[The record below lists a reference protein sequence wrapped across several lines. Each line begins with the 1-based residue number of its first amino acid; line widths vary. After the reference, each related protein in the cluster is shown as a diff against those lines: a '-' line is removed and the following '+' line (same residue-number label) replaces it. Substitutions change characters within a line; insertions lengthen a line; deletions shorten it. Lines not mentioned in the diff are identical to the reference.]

1 MRRFLRIVCWGVLLL
16 GLLGTNS
23 LWAQQG
29 SRPLKLKIE
38 SDEEKLIDNLL
49 QFRGDVEF
57 QYYEE
62 GHESEEKVASGRSF
76 SVEKANTT
84 YYLTIPP
91 ENVRYFNSYGY
102 NEQFE
107 ILQWGDV
114 RWETFSHAF
123 QGVTKLK
130 ISATD
135 VPDLSQV
142 ESMERAFFGCTIM
155 NSPNLSKWD
164 VSNVTNMS
172 LCFYECEFFD
182 QDLSGWHVENVTHM
196 ERMFLY
202 ASSFSHSLVTWGD
215 RVQKVTNMG
224 GMFYG
229 SAFNEPMGHWKLENV
244 SSFSLP
250 PAMSDENYVATLR
263 GWAAQKKEE
272 RRKDL
277 TIYAKGKCYVGA
289 EAERQRLITESGWD
303 FHKDYGT
310 PFTPTGNEAFV
321 LEYKIKERKKLVIPV
336 RGNDISITWRYLA
349 NPVIAGGVEHFS
361 AASPADFYHFDAT
374 ESGIYEVRIA
384 PTGVRSFTWGDLG
397 KSGDNVALTVR
408 QWGSVAWSTTEDMF
422 MGCSDLEIPTT
433 AGVPDL
439 SHVTSCSSMFA
450 RCTNFNS
457 DISAWDV
464 SRVGDMS
471 GMFAFCKKFNQSLED
486 WDVSSVYDLS
496 YTFRGCSAFN
506 QPLNG
511 WGKKMKGL
519 LSINGIF
526 EECTTFNQPLDQ
538 WDVSRV
544 DMYNS
549 FTDASAFNQDL
560 SSWKP
565 GDLNYIYF
573 DGSGLSTENYS
584 KLLKAWAELP
594 SFRGVTLYMGSCQF
608 SADAVSARNV
618 LCDEKRCTIY
628 DGGLAG
634 ETPSFTFGIKT
645 LEGNVSRY
653 RSIPFIACQ
662 ITPEELKNIQV
673 SNEKV
678 RHYYEDGLL
687 RITTSDRIDETVTF
701 TIPANGKHGALSASL
716 HLKMYREANFSG
728 DRSPIYLQPNAT
740 AERTITIDG
749 KALTDEEKAF
759 EVKTYLADGKTPA
772 DAYLKLEIEKT
783 STGAKLRFSP
793 IKPYDGKISVVLLL
807 KRSYNNYGKRRYTVY
822 TVRWLPELK
831 DFAFAE
837 NPLQLNVGE
846 TKRLDVSVMLGDKTL
861 RTQKEFK
868 TIGGLDWVITD
879 QSGKIKLYGNQTL
892 EAFAEGS
899 VEITAKTRTIPQL
912 SATLTVNVE
921 KQKPGHKL
929 LINHPTLTEFAYKT
943 TPSDLT
949 NLQPGQKVII
959 SITSEKL
966 DLQTEV
972 TGTDARCEVI
982 ENGRSYAFYMGS
994 DEASLTFSQTP
1005 KPTYTL
1011 GVNNQTGLTINT
1023 ASSHDLD
1030 HLEEGEEVQLTV
1042 DNTDNK
1048 ELIVT
1053 TEGVSYSVVT
1063 PNQSYKVTMGKRSGT
1078 ITFNLKPVATYAFTV
1093 NTGTTGLAYTTEPSD
1108 CHALAYGAKVTVKI
1122 TNNAAGKK
1130 LTTNLVGK
1138 DALLDVKVPH
1148 TEYQVTMGSS
1158 AAVLTID
1165 FVVETPTYSIT
1176 FDASALAGLVVN
1188 SNPRNL
1194 TKLYEGN
1201 EVYFWVNNLA
1211 AGKQLDAQVTEG
1223 DVLPRRVDDDYFR
1236 LTVGKSNIK
1245 IKLTVTDKPQTPLAK
1260 HTVSLASSI
1269 ANGTVS
1275 LSHTTEVEEKT
1286 LVQLSPV
1293 PANGYKSGTVTV
1305 YKKGDPTTQ
1314 VEVKNNAF
1322 LMPAFDV
1329 EVNAEFVSVMHQ
1341 ITIDPSITDGTLSTT
1356 PSSPVKEGSLVRIIA
1371 QPTNSTTHKLRENS
1385 VKVTTADNQTVSV
1398 NPDLSFTMPEKDVTV
1413 TAQFVP
1419 TTHTET
1425 AYRIAITENEH
1436 GIIKTSP
1443 KTQATEG
1450 QEVIVSLTG
1459 KDGYAPDYSSLT
1471 VKEKTTQNA
1480 VSIYDSNK
1488 FRMPAAEV
1496 VISASFVTKTY
1507 TIESDATNGTIT
1519 LSKKKAAEGESITVT
1534 VTANANYTLVP
1545 GTLRYYNKNNK
1556 KIGASIT
1563 GTSFTMPAY
1572 DVVVTAEFVIVPAT
1586 FEVTVT
1592 NQTPTFG
1599 TLSVSPASPVKKET
1613 KMTITASQNDGYIFD
1628 PTTLKVHK
1636 KDDANT
1642 TVTVTNMTF
1651 TMPAYDVVVTGGFKA
1666 VPTYAVEVA
1675 TVDNGTLSVDKSTA
1689 SAGVTVTVTG
1699 TPSDPAKYEL
1709 ESNSIVVTKKGD
1721 ANTKVTV
1728 SGNTF
1733 VMPDYPVTVTAQF
1746 GLRSYTV
1753 TAKAGITNG
1762 KITISSAKAKVGETV
1777 TLEAK
1782 PTDAAK
1788 YELKAGSLIAYKKGV
1803 TTETVTLTDKT
1814 FTMPAYDVEVSAE
1827 FVTKVT
1833 TYSVTLRS
1841 TGRGTISIK
1850 DYTETQLKAVPAG
1863 TELEVVESHNE
1874 GWKLSSLL
1882 AGDLD
1887 ILATKKFVVNGE
1899 IIVTA
1904 TFEDQGG
1911 AVEDALL
1918 AGIAVAPNPFSAQL
1932 RIQNPEELTARYEL
1946 VNASGVVVRAGALS
1960 GSETLVDT
1968 EALVSG
1974 LYFVRITAQN
1984 GAQKVVRVIK

>member
-1 MRRFLRIVCWGVLLL
+1 M
-16 GLLGTNS
+16 
-23 LWAQQG
+23 
-29 SRPLKLKIE
+29 K
-38 SDEEKLIDNLL
+38 
-49 QFRGDVEF
+49 
-57 QYYEE
+57 YYEE
-62 GHESEEKVASGRSF
+62 GHEGEEQVATEGTF

-91 ENVRYFNSYGY
+91 ENVLYFNSYGY
-102 NEQFE
+102 EQEFE

-114 RWETFSHAF
+114 HWTTFAYAF
-123 QGVTKLK
+123 QGVTNLE

-142 ESMERAFFGCTIM
+142 ESMERAFFMCTIM

-182 QDLSGWHVENVTHM
+182 QDLSGWHVENVTNM
-196 ERMFLY
+196 EGMFQF
-202 ASSFSHSLVTWGD
+202 ASSFSQSLTTWGD

-244 SSFSLP
+244 SYFSLP
-250 PAMSDENYVATLR
+250 PEMSDENYVATLR

-272 RRKDL
+272 RRNDL
-277 TIYAKGKCYVGA
+277 TIYAEGKCYVGA

-321 LEYKIKERKKLVIPV
+321 LEYKIKERKKLVVPV
-336 RGNDISITWRYLA
+336 WGNDLSITWRYLA

-361 AASPADFYHFDAT
+361 ATSPADFYHFDAT
-374 ESGIYEVRIA
+374 APGTYEVRIA
-384 PTGVRSFTWGDLG
+384 PTGVRTFTWGDLG

-618 LCDEKRCTIY
+618 LCDEKRCKIY

-634 ETPSFTFGIKT
+634 ETPSFAFGIKT
-645 LEGNVSRY
+645 LKGNANRY
-653 RSIPFIACQ
+653 IPIPFIACQ

-716 HLKMYREANFSG
+716 HLKMYHEANFSG

-749 KALTDEEKAF
+749 KDLNDEERAF
-759 EVKTYLADGKTPA
+759 DVKTYLADGKTPA

-793 IKPYDGKISVVLLL
+793 IKPYDGKISVVLFL
-807 KRSYNNYGKRRYTVY
+807 KHSYYNGYGSQKNTVY

-831 DFAFAE
+831 DLAFAE
-837 NPLQLNVGE
+837 NPLNLCIGE
-846 TKRLDVSVMLGDKTL
+846 TKRLDLSVMLGDKTL
-861 RTQKEFK
+861 RTQKEFQ
-868 TIGGLDWVITD
+868 TIGGLDWEVTD
-879 QSGKIKLYGNQTL
+879 HSGTIKLYGNQTL

-899 VEITAKTRTIPQL
+899 AQITAKTRTTPQL

-921 KQKPGHKL
+921 KQKPGHRL
-929 LINHPTLTEFAYKT
+929 LINHPTLTAFTYKT
-943 TPSDLT
+943 TPADLT
-949 NLQPGQKVII
+949 NLQPGQKVMI

-1005 KPTYTL
+1005 KPTYQL
-1011 GVNNQTGLTINT
+1011 ALENNTGLTIHT
-1023 ASSHDLD
+1023 TSSHDLN

-1053 TEGVSYSVVT
+1053 TEGVSYSVLT
-1063 PNQSYKVTMGKRSGT
+1063 PNQSYKVTMGRRSGT

-1093 NTGTTGLAYTTEPSD
+1093 NTGTTGLSYTTDPSD

-1130 LTTNLVGK
+1130 LTTTLVGK

-1165 FVVETPTYSIT
+1165 FVVETPTYSVT
-1176 FDASALAGLVVN
+1176 FDASALAGLVVQ

-1194 TKLYEGN
+1194 TKLYEGQ
-1201 EVYFWVNNLA
+1201 EVYFGVDNLA
-1211 AGKQLDAQVTEG
+1211 AEKQLEAQVTEG
-1223 DVLPRRVDDDYFR
+1223 DVLPMRTDHETFR
-1236 LTVGKSNIK
+1236 LTVGKANIK
-1245 IKLTVTDKPQTPLAK
+1245 IKLTVTDKPQAPLAK

-1269 ANGTVS
+1269 TNGTVN

-1286 LVQLSPV
+1286 LVQLSTV
-1293 PANGYKSGTVTV
+1293 PTNGYKPGRVTV

-1341 ITIDPSITDGTLSTT
+1341 IAIDPSITDGTLSTT
-1356 PSSPVKEGSLVRIIA
+1356 PASPVKEGSLVRIIA

-1385 VKVTTADNQTVSV
+1385 VRVTTADHQTVSV

-1419 TTHTET
+1419 TTHTEIVYHIT
-1425 AYRIAITENEH
+1425 ITENEH

-1443 KTQATEG
+1443 KTQAAEG

-1459 KDGYAPDYSSLT
+1459 KEGYAPDYSSLT
-1471 VKEKTTQNA
+1471 VKETTTQNT
-1480 VSIYDSNK
+1480 VNIYDGNK

-1507 TIESDATNGTIT
+1507 TIESEVAHGTLQ
-1519 LSKKKAAEGESITVT
+1519 LSKTSAAEGTTITVT
-1534 VTANANYTLVP
+1534 ATGDNGYTLSP
-1545 GTLRYYNKNNK
+1545 GSLRYYNKNNK
-1556 KIGASIT
+1556 KIGAAIT

-1572 DVVVTAEFVIVPAT
+1572 DVVVTAEFVVVPSL

-1599 TLSVSPASPVKKET
+1599 TLSVSPASPVKQET

-1636 KDDANT
+1636 KGDANT
-1642 TVTVTNMTF
+1642 TVTVTNMSF
-1651 TMPAYDVVVTGGFKA
+1651 TMPAYDVVVTGGFKT

-1689 SAGVTVTVTG
+1689 AVGVTVTVTG

-1709 ESNSIVVTKKGD
+1709 VSNSIVVTKKGD
-1721 ANTKVTV
+1721 ANTTVTV

-1762 KITISSAKAKVGETV
+1762 KITFSSAKAKVGETV

-1782 PTDAAK
+1782 PTDATK

-1803 TTETVTLTDKT
+1803 TTETVTITDKT

-1827 FVTKVT
+1827 FVLKVT

-1841 TGRGTISIK
+1841 TGQGEISIK
-1850 DYTETQLKAVPAG
+1850 DYTKAQLEAVPAG

-1874 GWKLSSLL
+1874 GWKLTKLL
-1882 AGDLD
+1882 AGDRD
-1887 ILATKKFVVNGE
+1887 ILATKKFVVNGD
-1899 IIVTA
+1899 ITVTA

-1911 AVEDALL
+1911 AVEDTLL
-1918 AGIAVAPNPFSAQL
+1918 AGIAVAPNPFTSQL

-1946 VNASGVVVRAGALS
+1946 VNASGVVVRAGVLC
-1960 GSETLVDT
+1960 EKELVVDT
-1968 EALVSG
+1968 EALASG
-1974 LYFVRITAQN
+1974 LYFVRIATQN